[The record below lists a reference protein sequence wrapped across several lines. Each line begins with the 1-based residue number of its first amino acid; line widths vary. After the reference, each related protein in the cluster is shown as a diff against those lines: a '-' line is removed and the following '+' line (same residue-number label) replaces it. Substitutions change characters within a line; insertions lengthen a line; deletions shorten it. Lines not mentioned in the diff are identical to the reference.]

1 MNKDNDMRGRKRL
14 PLQREF
20 TIDSLYTFHYYELPK
35 HFVAN
40 REKHDFWEFV
50 YVDKGEFEVK
60 TSERRFA
67 LTQGEA
73 TFYHPLL
80 FHEALAKQAT
90 NLIIVSFDIQSSCL
104 TPLINQ
110 TFKLTQEERFLLTEM
125 LKVGF
130 EAFDPPISTFFQM
143 YMQKNNASPFGCEHL
158 IVLCLEMLLIKL
170 LRRIQSI
177 EPKPYANQLIEGGSL
192 RNSELLDQIEAFMK
206 SNLSGSLTL
215 TTISEA
221 FFTSKTRLKMLFKEA
236 YGIGIMQYYTRLK
249 IEQAKAMIR
258 EDACPYTEI
267 ANRLGYSDNH
277 FFKTFKKTTG
287 MTPTEYARSVYAKVR
302 RTARSAT

>member
-1 MNKDNDMRGRKRL
+1 MDMRGRKRL

-50 YVDKGEFEVK
+50 YVDKGKFDVK
-60 TSERRFA
+60 TGERQFL

-80 FHEALAKQAT
+80 FHEARAKQAT
-90 NLIIVSFDIQSSCL
+90 NLIIVSFDIHSACM

-110 TFKLTQEERFLLTEM
+110 TFRLTQEERFLLTEM

-130 EAFDPPISTFFQM
+130 EAFDPPISTFYQM
-143 YMQKNNASPFGCEHL
+143 YMQKKSASPFGCEHL

-177 EPKPYANQLIEGGSL
+177 EQKPYADHLIEGGSL
-192 RNSELLDQIEAFMK
+192 RNSELLDQIEAYMK
-206 SNLSGSLTL
+206 GNLSGNLTL
-215 TTISEA
+215 TMISEA

-258 EDACPYTEI
+258 EETCPYTEI

-287 MTPTEYARSVYAKVR
+287 MTPTEYARSVYSKVR